1 MVVDNNMSGETQRK
15 AYQRTKILKITAVVG
30 EIAQILTNILE
41 QRREDRNKS
50 ALLISDAG
58 L

>member
-1 MVVDNNMSGETQRK
+1 MVVDNNMSGVTQRK
-15 AYQRTKILKITAVVG
+15 AYQRTKILKMTAFVG

-50 ALLISDAG
+50 TPLISDAG

>member
-50 ALLISDAG
+50 APFISNAG